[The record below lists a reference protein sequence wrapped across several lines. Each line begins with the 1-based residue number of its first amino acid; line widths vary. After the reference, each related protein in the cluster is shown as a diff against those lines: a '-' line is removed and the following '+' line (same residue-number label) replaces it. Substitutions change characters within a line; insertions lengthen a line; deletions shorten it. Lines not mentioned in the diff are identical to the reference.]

1 MSAERA
7 VVQVGVDHTSAPL
20 AVIEVL
26 HRALREAPAA
36 DLRSRCGGVV
46 RLATCH
52 RVELY
57 TEGATPQV
65 AAHLYCQWLRLSES
79 EAQEAA
85 PHLVVRSGADAAEH
99 LMSVAAGLESA
110 VLGEDQIQGQ
120 VREAYRAACAAGDA
134 GPLLH
139 RLFHAALRA
148 GRRARSETPLKQ
160 GGRSLAGSAIAWLAR
175 ELGDLRDE
183 TVLVIGAGEMARVA
197 AARLREREVGRLLII
212 NRTWSKAQELAAA
225 TGGEALPWAWRER
238 VVGEVGG
245 IVCATGAPE
254 PVIRVSWLQQEEG
267 RCRGPRL
274 VVVDLAVPRN
284 VEQPAEPINGVLLA
298 DVEGLSRRLAE
309 DADRREG
316 AVLAARAIVAEG
328 LESWVS
334 WVRARGAG
342 VGGSDP
348 ARRGSAAG

>member
-1 MSAERA
+1 MNSERS

-20 AVIEVL
+20 AVIESL
-26 HRALREAPAA
+26 HRALRGAA
-36 DLRSRCGGVV
+36 ATDLRARCEGVV

-52 RVELY
+52 RLELY
-57 TEGATPQV
+57 CEGVTPPAATR
-65 AAHLYCQWLRLSES
+65 LYCQWFGLSDS
-79 EAQEAA
+79 EGLEVAR
-85 PHLVVRSGADAAEH
+85 HLVVRCGADAAAH

-120 VREAYRAACAAGDA
+120 VREAYRAACTAGDT

-160 GGRSLAGSAIAWLAR
+160 GGRSLAGSAVAWLAR
-175 ELGDLRDE
+175 ELGDLRQQ

-197 AARLREREVGRLLII
+197 AARLREREVGRLLLV
-212 NRTWSKAQELAAA
+212 NRTWSKAQDLAAA

-238 VVGEVGG
+238 LVGEVGG

-254 PVIRVSWLQQEEG
+254 PVIRVSWLQSQVG
-267 RCRGPRL
+267 RCQGLRL

-284 VEQPAEPINGVLLA
+284 VEQPATPVPGVLIA

-316 AVLAARAIVAEG
+316 AVQAARAIVAEG
-328 LESWVS
+328 LEAWVS

-342 VGGSDP
+342 VGGGDP
-348 ARRGSAAG
+348 AQRGIVAG

>member
-1 MSAERA
+1 MSAERS

-20 AVIEVL
+20 AVIEAL
-26 HRALREAPAA
+26 HRALRAAPAT
-36 DLRSRCGGVV
+36 DLRTRCEGVV

-52 RVELY
+52 RLELY
-57 TEGATPQV
+57 SEGVTPQV
-65 AAHLYCQWLRLSES
+65 ATRLYFHWFRLSES
-79 EAQEAA
+79 EAQEVA
-85 PHLVVRSGADAAEH
+85 PHLVVRSGAAAAEH

-148 GRRARSETPLKQ
+148 GRRARSETPLKR
-160 GGRSLAGSAIAWLAR
+160 GGRSLAGSAVAWLAR
-175 ELGDLRDE
+175 ELGDLRE
-183 TVLVIGAGEMARVA
+183 QTVLVIGAGEMARVA
-197 AARLREREVGRLLII
+197 AARLREREVGRLVIV

-238 VVGEVGG
+238 LVGEVGG

-254 PVIRVSWLQQEEG
+254 PVVRVSWLQPEEE
-267 RCRGPRL
+267 RCRGLRL

-284 VEQPAEPINGVLLA
+284 VEQPAKPINGVLIA

-316 AVLAARAIVAEG
+316 AVVAARAIVAEG
-328 LESWVS
+328 LEAWVS
-334 WVRARGAG
+334 WVRARGTG

-348 ARRGSAAG
+348 AQRGTVAG